1 MTVRRATVLAL
12 AGILTASAAL
22 QARALSGAEIIEQV
36 LVKVNGEIFTKTDLE
51 QRQVTAL
58 RQKNRNITEAEMR
71 SDATLQKML
80 ADVTPQLLV
89 DAVDELLLI
98 QRGHELGYRLS
109 DEQFTQIVQQIRKE
123 NKLDSDAQ
131 FEAALKQEGL
141 TTTELRRNI
150 ERSMIINRVQ
160 QQDVMEKIAVT
171 EAETNAYYEAH
182 KTEFTSPAMVTL
194 REILVAVP
202 EKAPEG
208 AAGGGQA
215 GVNVGLD
222 EEAKAKAEGIRARAQ
237 KGDDFAKLA
246 AELSDAASKANGGLI
261 GPVNREELSPAL
273 LALVQKMKVGEV
285 AEPVRTQRGYQ
296 IFKLETQSQTVIQPL
311 SAVRNQVSD
320 KVFREKSRPEL
331 TKYLKRLREQAII
344 EWKNDELKK
353 LYEGQIKTLESTN
366 STQPS

>member
-1 MTVRRATVLAL
+1 MTVKRATVLAL
-12 AGILTASAAL
+12 AGVLVAGVAL
-22 QARALSGAEIIEQV
+22 RAERGTEIIEQV

-71 SDATLQKML
+71 NDATLQKML
-80 ADVTPQLLV
+80 AEVTPQLVV
-89 DAVDELLLI
+89 DAIDELLLI

-109 DEQFTQIVQQIRKE
+109 DEQFSEIVQQIRKE
-123 NKLDSDAQ
+123 NKLESDAQ
-131 FEAALKQEGL
+131 FDAALKQEGL
-141 TTTELRRNI
+141 TTADLRRNI

-160 QQDVMEKIAVT
+160 QQDVMNKIAVT

-182 KTEFTSPAMVTL
+182 RNEFTSPAMVTL

-208 AAGGGQA
+208 AAGAGQA

-222 EEAKAKAEGIRARAQ
+222 EEAKAKADAIRQRAL
-237 KGDDFAKLA
+237 KGEDFAKLA
-246 AELSDAASKANGGLI
+246 AEVSDAASKANGGLI

-285 AEPVRTQRGYQ
+285 AEPVRTPRGYQ
-296 IFKLETQSQTVIQPL
+296 IFKLETQSQTVVQPL
-311 SAVRNQVSD
+311 SAVRNQVAD
-320 KVFREKSRPEL
+320 KVFREKSKPEL

-344 EWKNDELKK
+344 EWKNDDLKK
-353 LYEGQIKTLESTN
+353 LYEAHIKTLESSN
-366 STQPS
+366 SN

>member
-1 MTVRRATVLAL
+1 MTFTRPSALAL
-12 AGILTASAAL
+12 AAILAASVALRADAGAGI
-22 QARALSGAEIIEQV
+22 GAEIIEQV

-51 QRQVTAL
+51 QRQVTSL
-58 RQKNRNITEAEMR
+58 RQKNRAITEAEVR

-109 DEQFTQIVQQIRKE
+109 DEQFAQIVQQIRKE

-131 FEAALKQEGL
+131 FEGALKQEGL
-141 TTTELRRNI
+141 SVAELRRNI

-160 QQDVMEKIAVT
+160 QQDVMDKIAVT
-171 EAETNAYYEAH
+171 EAETNAYYEGH

-202 EKAPEG
+202 EKALEG
-208 AAGGGQA
+208 TAAGQT
-215 GVNVGLD
+215 GVSVGLD
-222 EEAKAKAEGIRARAQ
+222 EEAKAKAEALRARAL
-237 KGDDFAKLA
+237 KGEDFAALA
-246 AELSDAASKANGGLI
+246 SEVSDAPSKANGGLI

-273 LALVQKMKVGEV
+273 VALLQKMKVGEV
-285 AEPVRTQRGYQ
+285 AEPVRSPRGYQ
-296 IFKLETQSQTVIQPL
+296 LFKLETQSQTVIQPL
-311 SAVRNQVSD
+311 SAVRNQVAD
-320 KVFREKSRPEL
+320 KVFREKSKPEL
-331 TKYLKRLREQAII
+331 TKYLKRRREQAII

-353 LYEGQIKTLESTN
+353 LYEAQIQTLESTN
-366 STQPS
+366 SN

>member
-1 MTVRRATVLAL
+1 MTVKRASILAL
-12 AGILTASAAL
+12 AGILAASAAL

-58 RQKNRNITEAEMR
+58 RQKNKAITEAEMR

-80 ADVTPQLLV
+80 AEVTPQLLV

-141 TTTELRRNI
+141 TTAELRRNI

-171 EAETNAYYEAH
+171 ESETNAYYEAH

-208 AAGGGQA
+208 QA

-237 KGDDFAKLA
+237 KGEDFAKLA
-246 AELSDAASKANGGLI
+246 AELSDGASKANGGLI

-311 SAVRNQVSD
+311 SAVRNQVAD

-344 EWKNDELKK
+344 EWKNDELRK
-353 LYEGQIKTLESTN
+353 LYEAQIKTLETTTTN
-366 STQPS
+366 SN